1 LRRVDQAEA
10 AAAAL
15 GWRLEE
21 NERQE
26 LDRLSRLCMEAGARM
41 PANPFL
47 SD

>member
-1 LRRVDQAEA
+1 VDQAEA

-15 GWRLEE
+15 GWRMEE
-21 NERQE
+21 NERLE
-26 LDRLSRLCMEAGARM
+26 LDALSRRCVNAGARM